1 MLLLCKLE
9 MFLQTKMGVQK
20 GIIST
25 QILPGKGAAQILS

>member
-9 MFLQTKMGVQK
+9 ILLQSKMGVQK

-25 QILPGKGAAQILS
+25 QILPGK